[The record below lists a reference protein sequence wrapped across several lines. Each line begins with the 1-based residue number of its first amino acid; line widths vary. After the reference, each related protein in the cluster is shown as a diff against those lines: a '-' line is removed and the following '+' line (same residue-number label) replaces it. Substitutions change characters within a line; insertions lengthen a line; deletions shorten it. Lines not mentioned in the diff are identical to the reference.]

1 MAAYG
6 SLIWWREQNNDY
18 VLLDDNGNIYAEVT
32 LPNTYTLEAREE
44 IISTMAKATYTK
56 WSEAT
61 EYVYEG

>member
-6 SLIWWREQNNDY
+6 SLMWWREQNNDY
-18 VLLDDNGNIYAEVT
+18 VLLDDNGDIYAEIT
-32 LPNTYTLEAREE
+32 LPNTYTLLDRET
-44 IISTMAKATYTK
+44 IIDAMSQATGTK

>member
-1 MAAYG
+1 MTY
-6 SLIWWREQNNDY
+6 LEWKEQNVDY
-18 VLLDDNGNIYAEVT
+18 VLIDDEGDIYAQVS

-61 EYVYEG
+61 EYNYEG